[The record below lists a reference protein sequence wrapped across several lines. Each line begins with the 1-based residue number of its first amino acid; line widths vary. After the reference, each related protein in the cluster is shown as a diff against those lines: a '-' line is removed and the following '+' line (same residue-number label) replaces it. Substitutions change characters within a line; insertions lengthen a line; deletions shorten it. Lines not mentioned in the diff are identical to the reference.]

1 MRLLTTLAALLLAVP
16 LFTIPLFTAP
26 ASADTPPP
34 PSTSDSPSDA
44 PVPGLLPAGVND
56 WSCRSRSRP
65 VPLILVHGT
74 FANALD
80 NWFATVPALRKAG
93 HCVYAFNYGGKP
105 HGFFQG
111 TGDITVSAR
120 QLAAFVQEVKSKTG
134 AEKVDLVGH
143 SQGGMMPRYYLK
155 YLGGA
160 EHVRHLV
167 GIAPSNDGTNLWG
180 LTKLAKWFGIV
191 DLTSHVCYSCYQ
203 QVRGSDFLTELNAG
217 GQTVPGVE
225 YTVIATKYDEIV
237 TPYRSQFLTG
247 DNVNNVL
254 LQDVCRLSIA
264 EHAAIVASPVTHR
277 IIANALAPENERKRV
292 RCLS

>member
-1 MRLLTTLAALLLAVP
+1 RSSDLRDQHALHTVWSVCEIPGPHPAAGPVPPIRTSRDKPTPSHDILLGAPCKYLLTQGREPMHLLTTLAALLLAVP
-16 LFTIPLFTAP
+16 LFTTPLFTAP

-111 TGDITVSAR
+111 TG
-120 QLAAFVQEVKSKTG
+120 
-134 AEKVDLVGH
+134 
-143 SQGGMMPRYYLK
+143 
-155 YLGGA
+155 
-160 EHVRHLV
+160 
-167 GIAPSNDGTNLWG
+167 
-180 LTKLAKWFGIV
+180 
-191 DLTSHVCYSCYQ
+191 
-203 QVRGSDFLTELNAG
+203 
-217 GQTVPGVE
+217 
-225 YTVIATKYDEIV
+225 
-237 TPYRSQFLTG
+237 
-247 DNVNNVL
+247 
-254 LQDVCRLSIA
+254 
-264 EHAAIVASPVTHR
+264 
-277 IIANALAPENERKRV
+277 
-292 RCLS
+292 